1 MFLFA
6 AVGQNTGV
14 DARVQG
20 LHAALQALGE
30 VGNLGDFGDGH
41 TGGGDRGCGRTG
53 RHQLHARLVQTAGEL
68 RQISFVVHGNEGA
81 AQGQTIELLHRH

>member
-1 MFLFA
+1 MLLLA

-30 VGNLGDFGDGH
+30 LGNLGNFGNGH

-53 RHQLHARLVQTAGEL
+53 RHQLHTRLVQTAGEL
-68 RQISFVVHGNEGA
+68 HQISLVVHGNEGA

>member
-1 MFLFA
+1 MFLLA

-20 LHAALQALGE
+20 LHAALQHS
-30 VGNLGDFGDGH
+30 GNSVTSVTSV
-41 TGGGDRGCGRTG
+41 TGTPAAAIVDAVEPVDTSFTPC
-53 RHQLHARLVQTAGEL
+53 LVQTAGEL
-68 RQISFVVHGNEGA
+68 RQVSFVVHGNEGA